1 MGRRDEGK
9 TSVTS
14 CQSQSQWTSRAPEES
29 VRRSSLVRRPPR
41 ARGQAESQESQ
52 IQWTSREPEVS
63 VMTPRARGQA
73 ERQGSQCQSMTS
85 TEKSHSSIYQAL
97 SLCTEK
103 SHSSIY
109 QALSLCAEK
118 SHSSIYLALSLC
130 PFNQYTLRISFTYY
144 LTLTQPTS
152 QHRHIQHLSLQFIP
166 SPILHN
172 SHNTYHLDQFI
183 HYTLINLDQF
193 IKFNHINLDQT
204 ILNPI
209 YLEPTCKMMV
219 DLDQFN
225 TNHTQGYYRSTSPSL
240 TPRRG

>member
-1 MGRRDEGK
+1 MGRQDEGK

-41 ARGQAESQESQ
+41 ARGQAESQVSQ
-52 IQWTSREPEVS
+52 IQWTSREPEEC

-85 TEKSHSSIYQAL
+85 IEKSHSSIYQAL
-97 SLCTEK
+97 SLCT
-103 SHSSIY
+103 
-109 QALSLCAEK
+109 EK

-144 LTLTQPTS
+144 LTLTHPTS

-183 HYTLINLDQF
+183 HYTLTNLDQF